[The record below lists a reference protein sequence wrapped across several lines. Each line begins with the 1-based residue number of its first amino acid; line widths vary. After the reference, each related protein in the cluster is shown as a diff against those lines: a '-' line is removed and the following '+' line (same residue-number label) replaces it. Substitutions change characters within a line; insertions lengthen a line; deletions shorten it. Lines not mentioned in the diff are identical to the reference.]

1 MVACGLTEAT
11 PSQRIEMIPIDRITV
26 VNPRLRSKRVFK
38 SIVENIAEVG
48 LKRPITVTR
57 RSESGGPFYDLVCGQ
72 GRLEAFRD
80 LGQTEVPALVVVADP
95 EDCLIA
101 SLVENCARRQHQAV
115 DLLQDIGGMRARGYS
130 DTEIARKTG
139 FSYDYVHSVARLLER
154 GEQRLLRA
162 VEAGYLPISVAM
174 QICES
179 DDQGVQAA
187 LHEAYESNMLRGRN
201 LLAARRLVEL
211 RQRAGKASA
220 QQSPRNRTGLSPE
233 NLVRAFEEDT
243 ARKRLMVKRT
253 QATRSRLMFITE
265 ALRQL
270 SQDDTF
276 MALLEDEGL
285 TTMPA
290 RIAARVAHLP
300 ADKA

>member
-1 MVACGLTEAT
+1 MNTAI

-26 VNPRLRSKRVFK
+26 VNPRMRNKRVFK
-38 SIVENIAEVG
+38 GIVENIAEVG

-95 EDCLIA
+95 DDCLIA
-101 SLVENCARRQHQAV
+101 SLVENCARRQHQAA
-115 DLLQDIGGMRARGYS
+115 DLLQDIGGMRSRGYS
-130 DTEIARKTG
+130 ATEIARKTG
-139 FSYDYVHSVARLLER
+139 LSYDYVHAVARLLER

-174 QICES
+174 QICEA

-187 LHEAYESNMLRGRN
+187 LHQAYENNMLRGRN

-211 RQRAGKASA
+211 RQRAGKASH
-220 QQSPRNRTGLSPE
+220 SKGSRPKSLSPE
-233 NLVRAFEEDT
+233 NLVRVFEEDT
-243 ARKRLMVKRT
+243 ERKRLMVKRT
-253 QATRSRLMFITE
+253 QATRNRLVFITE

-270 SQDDTF
+270 SKDESF
-276 MALLEDEGL
+276 MALLEDEDL
-285 TTMPA
+285 KTMPA
-290 RIAARVAHLP
+290 RLAARVAYLP
-300 ADKA
+300 LAET

>member
-1 MVACGLTEAT
+1 MTAAV

-26 VNPRLRSKRVFK
+26 VNPRSRNKRIFRG
-38 SIVENIAEVG
+38 IVENIAEVG

-72 GRLEAFRD
+72 GRLEAFRE

-95 EDCLIA
+95 DDCLIA
-101 SLVENCARRQHQAV
+101 SLVENCARRQHQAI
-115 DLLQDIGGMRARGYS
+115 DLLQDIGGMRTRGYS

-139 FSYDYVHSVARLLER
+139 LSYDYVHAVARLLER

-174 QICES
+174 QICEA

-187 LHEAYESNMLRGRN
+187 LHQAYENNLLRGRN

-211 RQRAGKASA
+211 RQRTGKASTLYGSRRK
-220 QQSPRNRTGLSPE
+220 SPLSPE

-243 ARKRLMVKRT
+243 ERKRLMVKRT
-253 QATRSRLMFITE
+253 QATRNRLVFITE

-270 SQDDTF
+270 SKDESF
-276 MALLEDEGL
+276 MAMLEDEDL

-300 ADKA
+300 IAEA

>member
-1 MVACGLTEAT
+1 MSGAT
-11 PSQRIEMIPIDRITV
+11 PSQRIEMIPIDLITV
-26 VNPRLRSKRVFK
+26 VNPRLRNKKVFR

-80 LGQTEVPALVVVADP
+80 LAQTEVPALVVVADP

-115 DLLQDIGGMRARGYS
+115 DLLQDIGGMRARGHS

-139 FSYDYVHSVARLLER
+139 FSYEYVHSVARLLER

-162 VEAGYLPISVAM
+162 VEAGYLPISVAI
-174 QICES
+174 QICEA

-187 LHEAYESNMLRGRN
+187 LHEAYDNNMLRGRN

-211 RQRAGKASA
+211 RQRAGKTSA
-220 QQSPRNRTGLSPE
+220 LQRGRGKGALSPE

-270 SQDDTF
+270 AKDEIF
-276 MALLEDEGL
+276 MALLEDEAL
-285 TTMPA
+285 TMMPA

-300 ADKA
+300 LDDA

>member
-1 MVACGLTEAT
+1 MNTAI

-26 VNPRLRSKRVFK
+26 VNPRVRNKRVFRG
-38 SIVENIAEVG
+38 IVENIAEVG

-95 EDCLIA
+95 DDCLIA
-101 SLVENCARRQHQAV
+101 SLVENCARRQHQAA
-115 DLLQDIGGMRARGYS
+115 DLLQDIGGMRSRGYS
-130 DTEIARKTG
+130 ATEIARRTG
-139 FSYDYVHSVARLLER
+139 LSYDYVHAVARLLER

-174 QICES
+174 QICEA

-187 LHEAYESNMLRGRN
+187 LHQAYENNMLRGRN

-211 RQRAGKASA
+211 RQRAGKASH
-220 QQSPRNRTGLSPE
+220 SKGSRPKSLSPE
-233 NLVRAFEEDT
+233 NLVRVFEEDT
-243 ARKRLMVKRT
+243 ERKRLMVKRT
-253 QATRSRLMFITE
+253 QATRNRLVFITE

-270 SQDDTF
+270 SKDESF
-276 MALLEDEGL
+276 IALLEDEDL
-285 TTMPA
+285 KTMPA
-290 RIAARVAHLP
+290 RLAARVAYLP
-300 ADKA
+300 MAET